1 VFTEKNSFKVVPKGK
16 KRRDSHMRIAVVTIF
31 GADQRYALHIS
42 ASPGSAG
49 ILDQDIDF

>member
-1 VFTEKNSFKVVPKGK
+1 VFTKRNSFKVVPKEK
-16 KRRDSHMRIAVVTIF
+16 QRRDSHMRVAVVTIF
-31 GADQRYALHIS
+31 GADQRYALHTS